1 MLVKKPKKTEETN
14 EIDRLNPLSDELSKD
29 PSEVKRGL
37 DIKEIPPEVERFNPD
52 ISQGLTNEQVVK
64 RQEDPNHLV
73 NTVKDNS
80 KTTWQIISG
89 NVFTFFNRL
98 LLAIAIALLTVGRWQ
113 ELTFLVIAVAN
124 TLIGIIQE
132 RKAKKTI
139 AKLKLISSENV
150 KVIRNGN
157 ERGISVND
165 LVLDDI
171 YEIKN
176 GDQIPTDS
184 IVKEGKI
191 EVNESLLTGESL
203 PVKKRVGDKIFAGSF
218 IVSGACKAQAVFV
231 GEYNYASSI
240 QNKAKVRNKPK
251 SELLRSL
258 NSIIKVISLIIVP
271 LGVLTFVTQFRNN
284 SNQGYTGWKLAGN
297 TISSTA
303 GSMVGRIPAGRY
315 LLVSVA
321 LASSVVH
328 LSKKNRMVQ
337 DIYSVERLARANT
350 LCLDKTG
357 TLTDGTRKVDER
369 LIIDSTYNREDL
381 VGSYLSS
388 FQENNQTSIALSQRF
403 PLKNTYTAINR
414 LPFSSA
420 RKYSA
425 VEFKDIGVFILGA
438 PEYLYKGRDKTRTT
452 YIEKKQQAGYRVVR
466 ICKADGPIRDDGV
479 KGKIS
484 PIAVFT
490 LEDHIREQAPATI
503 KWFTD
508 NGVDIKII
516 SGDNPLTASEIAKKC
531 KVPNAEKCV
540 SLEGL
545 SDVEVSQIV
554 DKYTVFGRV
563 TPDQKALIIQTLK
576 KQGKTVGRTGDG
588 VNDILARK
596 TADCSVAMANGSS
609 AARNAAHRVLLDSN
623 FASMPSA
630 VGEGR
635 RAVNNV
641 QRSSSLYLR
650 KTRFTIIFTIVVL
663 CTYLNGG
670 KGIDYP
676 FTTKNRLILESVC
689 IGLSSIFLALQ
700 KNESVIT
707 GHFIRNTLQRAIPAA
722 LLRAVILGL
731 NYIFAYSNNFLE
743 LSWTEAGQLTTISQD
758 QFTTFNVLSLAVVG
772 ISMSFNC
779 FVPRLPLKQHWY
791 RLLRFTIVFL
801 VFNFAV
807 FVLPFIPIG
816 DTNRSKS
823 LIGIDFRE
831 RTKTRWLL
839 LGIYAAGSIS
849 WIKTLTTL
857 FHPSKEKTEG
867 TSLARGE

>member
-1 MLVKKPKKTEETN
+1 MLVKKPKKKEETT
-14 EIDRLNPLSDELSKD
+14 EIDRLNPLSDELSKN
-29 PSEVKRGL
+29 PAEVKPGL
-37 DIKEIPPEVERFNPD
+37 DVKQIPQEVERYNPD
-52 ISQGLTNEQVVK
+52 LNRGLTNEQVFK
-64 RQEDPNHLV
+64 RRNDPHHLV
-73 NTVKDNS
+73 NSVKDNS
-80 KTTWQIISG
+80 KTVWQIIRE
-89 NVFTFFNRL
+89 NFFTFFNRL
-98 LLAIAIALLTVGRWQ
+98 LIAIAIALIVVGHWQ
-113 ELTFLVIAVAN
+113 ELTFLAIAIVN

-132 RKAKKTI
+132 LKAKKTI

-150 KVIRNGN
+150 KVIRSGK
-157 ERGISVND
+157 ESGINVND

-176 GDQIPTDS
+176 GDQVPTDS
-184 IVKEGKI
+184 IVRDGKI

-203 PVKKRVGDKIFAGSF
+203 PIKKRIGDKIFAGSF
-218 IVSGACKAQAVFV
+218 VVSGSCKAQAVLV

-240 QNKAKVRNKPK
+240 QNKAKIRNKPK

-258 NSIIKVISLIIVP
+258 NSIIKVISLIIIP
-271 LGVLTFVTQFRNN
+271 LGVLTFVTQFLNN
-284 SNQGYTGWKLAGN
+284 SHQGLDAWNLVGN
-297 TISSTA
+297 TISATA

-369 LIIDSTYNREDL
+369 LLIDGTYNREDL
-381 VGSYLSS
+381 VGSYLSA

-403 PLKNTYTAINR
+403 PLKNTYTSINK
-414 LPFSSA
+414 LPFSSS

-425 VEFKDIGVFILGA
+425 VEFKDIGTFILGA
-438 PEYLYKGRDKTRTT
+438 PEYLYKGRDKTRTS
-452 YIEKKQQAGYRVVR
+452 YIEKKQQEGYRVVR
-466 ICKADGPIRDDGV
+466 ICKVDGQIREDGV

-490 LEDHIREQAPATI
+490 LEDHIREQAPETI

-545 SDVEVSQIV
+545 SDIEVSQIV

-563 TPDQKALIIQTLK
+563 TPEQKALIIQTLK

-623 FASMPSA
+623 FASRPAA

-641 QRSSSLYLR
+641 QRSSALYLR

-663 CTYLNGG
+663 FTYVNNGH
-670 KGIDYP
+670 GIDYP

-689 IGLSSIFLALQ
+689 IGLSSLFLALQ

-707 GHFIRNTLQRAIPAA
+707 GHFTRNTLQRAIPAA
-722 LLRAVILGL
+722 ILMVVVLSL
-731 NYIFAYSNNFLE
+731 NYILAYSSNFLE
-743 LSWTEAGQLTTISQD
+743 LEWNTNGIRTSNSQFR
-758 QFTTFNVLSLAVVG
+758 FTTFNVVSLAIVG
-772 ISMSFNC
+772 LSMSFNC
-779 FVPRLPLKQHWY
+779 FSPMVPLKEHWY
-791 RLLRFTIVFL
+791 RGLRFFIVFV

-807 FVLPFIPIG
+807 FVLPFIPTG
-816 DTNRSKS
+816 DSNRAVS
-823 LIGIDFRE
+823 LIGIDFRY
-831 RTKTRWLL
+831 RSKTRWLR
-839 LGIYAAGSIS
+839 LGIYGAGSIS
-849 WIKTLTTL
+849 WIKALRYV
-857 FHPSKEKTEG
+857 FNFNFKEKKSVPEKKDK
-867 TSLARGE
+867 